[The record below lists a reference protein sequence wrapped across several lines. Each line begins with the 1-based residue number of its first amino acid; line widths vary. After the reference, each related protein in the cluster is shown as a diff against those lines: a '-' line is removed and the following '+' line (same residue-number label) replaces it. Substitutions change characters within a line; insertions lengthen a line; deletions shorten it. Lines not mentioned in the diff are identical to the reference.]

1 MGRYNDRFTLD
12 PGDLELIEQALESQ
26 VTMRLAPGAEREAE
40 MDIVHRIRRLL
51 GKLHNQKIF
60 YSHANPGDCPLG

>member
-1 MGRYNDRFTLD
+1 MGRYNDKFTLD

-26 VTMRLAPGAEREAE
+26 VTMRLTPGAEQEAE
-40 MDIVHRIRRLL
+40 MDIVHRIRQLL

-60 YSHANPGDCPLG
+60 YSHANPGGCPLG